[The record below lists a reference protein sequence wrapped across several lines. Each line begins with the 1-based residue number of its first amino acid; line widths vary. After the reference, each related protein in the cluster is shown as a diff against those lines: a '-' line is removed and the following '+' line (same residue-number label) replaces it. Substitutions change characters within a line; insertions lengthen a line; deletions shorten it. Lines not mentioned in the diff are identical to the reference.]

1 MDSTTF
7 ASKDGHRRIC
17 HDTGDVPSPI
27 GHALAGAA
35 IAWLSDVRTAPTRP
49 PEARSRPDRPESLYV
64 TTLTCVGLAVLPDAD
79 LLLPIAH
86 RTATHSVTAVAVVA
100 LLMIVAAAVT
110 GKVTPRLVVAGV
122 AAYASHLLLDW
133 LQADPTPPYGLQ
145 MLWPMSSTW
154 FISGWDL
161 FRGTERRQ
169 VFEAATMRRN
179 LAAGLQETAI
189 LAPIAAA
196 AWLVRVKAAARLAA
210 QMPGG
215 DHPLQ

>member
-1 MDSTTF
+1 MDIATF
-7 ASKDGHRRIC
+7 ASRIGRRRIC

-35 IAWLSDVRTAPTRP
+35 IAWLSDVRTAPTRR
-49 PEARSRPDRPESLYV
+49 PEAVSRPGSAESLYIATV
-64 TTLTCVGLAVLPDAD
+64 TCVGLAVLPDAD

-86 RTATHSVTAVAVVA
+86 RTATHSVTAVAAVA

-110 GKVTPRLVVAGV
+110 GKVTLRLVVAGV

-133 LQADPTPPYGLQ
+133 QQADPTPPYGLQ
-145 MLWPMSSTW
+145 LLWPMSSTW

-179 LAAGLQETAI
+179 LAAGLQEIAI

-196 AWLVRVKAAARLAA
+196 AWLIRVKAAARLAA
-210 QMPGG
+210 QVPRGN
-215 DHPLQ
+215 HPLQ